1 MRRNALLSL
10 MLLVTLLTVATLAI
24 SIYAFERQDS
34 AMRTILKAYVAD
46 IAENYYENA
55 PDEDIDGQHHVNELP
70 QETHHTHHTR
80 ERRLFFQMFSTDP
93 SMRSGGLLLLDENK
107 RIIAGS
113 DGAERLL
120 HLWEDGLILGEPS
133 EIREFGRVYYVIVK
147 TLRNGHY
154 VLVAASQATLME
166 SMSRIWNFWLVSV
179 MLTSLV
185 ILAGIIALWRC
196 LVTPIRSIVERIGN
210 LEWGREIPEFQTS
223 RLFEVAALQDVVK
236 KSASDSV
243 DKRRLRDRYI
253 SDIVQAQE
261 NTAKRLAREIH
272 DGPLQL
278 AVAAIKHIQ
287 LTQDVIPPGA
297 AEKRLE
303 TAERISQFA
312 AKEIR
317 HYCDELS
324 PSWLEL
330 GLKSALEEMTE
341 RLSSTYEIGVN
352 LTMNCKDEGIS
363 REYSLSIIRI
373 LQEAVSNS
381 ARHGNATKIDV
392 KLTRHDDG
400 IIFEIKDNGRGFNA
414 SEFNDYERIRLEGH
428 RGLSNMHE
436 RVQLLG
442 GTLDVSSAPGK
453 GSIIHIRLN

>member
-1 MRRNALLSL
+1 MKRNALLSL
-10 MLLVTLLTVATLAI
+10 MLVVTLLTIATFAI
-24 SIYAFERQDS
+24 SIYAFEKQAS
-34 AMRTILKAYVAD
+34 AMRTILNAYVAD

-55 PDEDIDGQHHVNELP
+55 PDEYMEEHRHVDESR
-70 QETHHTHHTR
+70 QGTHHAR

-107 RIIAGS
+107 RIVAGS
-113 DGAERLL
+113 DGAEKLL
-120 HLWEDGLILGEPS
+120 HLWGDGMVLGEPS
-133 EIREFGRVYYVIVK
+133 EVRESSGKVYHVIVK
-147 TLRNGHY
+147 MLRNGHY
-154 VLVAASQATLME
+154 VLVAASQTTLME

-185 ILAGIIALWRC
+185 ILAGIILLWKC
-196 LVTPIRSIVERIGN
+196 LVMPVRGIVEKIGDIK
-210 LEWGREIPEFQTS
+210 WGREIPEFQTPH
-223 RLFEVAALQDVVK
+223 LFEVAALQDVVK
-236 KSASDSV
+236 KSASDFV
-243 DKRRLRDRYI
+243 DKELLRGRYI
-253 SDIVQAQE
+253 GDILQAQE
-261 NTAKRLAREIH
+261 NTSKRLAREIH

-278 AVAAIKHIQ
+278 VVAAIKHIQ

-303 TAERISQFA
+303 AAERIAQFA

-341 RLSSTYEIGVN
+341 RLSSAYEIGVN
-352 LTMNCKDEGIS
+352 LRMNCEDEGIS
-363 REYSLSIIRI
+363 KEYSLSIIRI

-381 ARHGNATKIDV
+381 VRHGNATAIDIT
-392 KLTRHDDG
+392 LTRHDDR
-400 IIFEIKDNGRGFNA
+400 IIFEIMDNGRGFDA
-414 SEFNDYERIRLEGH
+414 SEFNDYEKMRLEGH

-442 GTLDVSSAPGK
+442 GTLDVSSTPGK
-453 GSIIHIRLN
+453 GSVIRIHLKS

>member
-1 MRRNALLSL
+1 MKRNALLFL
-10 MLLVTLLTVATLAI
+10 MLFVTLLTIATLAI
-24 SIYAFERQDS
+24 SIYAFEKQDS

-55 PDEDIDGQHHVNELP
+55 PDEDIEEHRHIDESPQGAHHA
-70 QETHHTHHTR
+70 R

-113 DGAERLL
+113 DGSERLL
-120 HLWEDGLILGEPS
+120 RLWGDGLILDEPS
-133 EIREFGRVYYVIVK
+133 EIRDSSGKVYHVIVK
-147 TLRNGHY
+147 TLKNGHY

-166 SMSRIWNFWLVSV
+166 SMSGIWNFWLVSV

-185 ILAGIIALWRC
+185 ILAGIIVLWKF
-196 LVTPIRSIVERIGN
+196 LVTPIRGIVEKIGK

-223 RLFEVAALQDVVK
+223 PLFEVAALQDVVK

-243 DKRRLRDRYI
+243 DKKRLRDRYI
-253 SDIVQAQE
+253 GDIVQAQE
-261 NTAKRLAREIH
+261 NAAKRLAREIH

-278 AVAAIKHIQ
+278 VVAAIKHIQ

-303 TAERISQFA
+303 TAEQISQFA

-330 GLKSALEEMTE
+330 GLKSALEEMAE
-341 RLSSTYEIGVN
+341 RLSSAYEIGVN
-352 LTMNCKDEGIS
+352 LTMNCRDEGIS

-381 ARHGNATKIDV
+381 VRHGNATKIDI
-392 KLTRHDDG
+392 KLARHDDG
-400 IIFEIKDNGRGFNA
+400 IIFEVMDNGRGFNA
-414 SEFNDYERIRLEGH
+414 SEFNDYENMRLDGH

-442 GTLDVSSAPGK
+442 GALNVSSVPGK
-453 GSIIHIRLN
+453 GSVILIHLKS